1 MLCDDENEQ
10 QTGRPSLRE
19 AVLELMAD
27 AGAGAGDGD
36 GDERQFR
43 AALREVVAEAWSP
56 AEDLW
61 HKYRRDRVDLRD
73 GIFARYGY

>member
-1 MLCDDENEQ
+1 MQHVDENDP
-10 QTGRPSLRE
+10 QTGKSSLRE
-19 AVLELMAD
+19 AVLDLMAD
-27 AGAGAGDGD
+27 AGA

-43 AALREVVAEAWSP
+43 AALREVVAGAWSP

-61 HKYRRDRVDLRD
+61 HKYRRDRVDIRD

>member
-1 MLCDDENEQ
+1 MLYNDENEQ

-19 AVLELMAD
+19 AVLDLMAD
-27 AGAGAGDGD
+27 AGAS
-36 GDERQFR
+36 DERQFR
-43 AALREVVAEAWSP
+43 AALREVVAGAWSP

-61 HKYRRDRVDLRD
+61 HKYRRDRVDIRD